1 MEDRKTKTVL
11 KVNALL
17 RTLESRIPRYPG
29 LRSALMADSVPT

>member
-17 RTLESRIPRYPG
+17 RTLESRPRYPG